1 MNPKLVILGIQTIL
15 KIICEKII
23 IKNINI
29 INKSN
34 NFNGKIDELHIRAE
48 SIIFNKI
55 NISNL
60 DIYIRDI
67 FLRFQFYKKKFLIN
81 NCIADV
87 HMRLSKDNINRT
99 IHNKKWNR
107 LKTSIES
114 FISMS
119 FQSIDINKNS
129 IYFINSDGF
138 TKSETFYT
146 LEYEK
151 HNISL
156 VNNNNQEKL
165 PILNDKNIII
175 NNLVFSKSYIGIELT
190 SKIMIN

>member
-175 NNLVFSKSYIGIELT
+175 NNLVFSKSYIGIQLT

>member
-1 MNPKLVILGIQTIL
+1 MNPKLVSLGIQAIL

-23 IKNINI
+23 VKNINI

-34 NFNGKIDELHIRAE
+34 NLNGKIDKLHIRAE
-48 SIIFNKI
+48 TIIFNKI
-55 NISNL
+55 NISNI

-67 FLRFQFYKKKFLIN
+67 ILRIAFNKKKFFIN

-87 HMRLSKDNINRT
+87 HMRLSEDNINRT
-99 IHNKKWNR
+99 LFNKKWNR
-107 LKTSIES
+107 LKSSIES

-119 FQSIDINKNS
+119 FQSVDINKNS
-129 IYFINSDGF
+129 IYFINSDG
-138 TKSETFYT
+138 TMKTETFYT

-156 VNNNNQEKL
+156 LNNDNQEKL
-165 PILNDKNIII
+165 SILNDKNICVK
-175 NNLVFSKSYIGIELT
+175 NLFFC
-190 SKIMIN
+190 

>member
-129 IYFINSDGF
+129 IYFINSDG
-138 TKSETFYT
+138 TMKTETFYT

-156 VNNNNQEKL
+156 LNNDNQEKL
-165 PILNDKNIII
+165 SILNDKNIII
-175 NNLVFSKSYIGIELT
+175 KNLVLSQSFIELELT
-190 SKIMIN
+190 SKIIIN

>member
-151 HNISL
+151 HNIF
-156 VNNNNQEKL
+156 NNL
-165 PILNDKNIII
+165 IILIII
-175 NNLVFSKSYIGIELT
+175 NRSPISFKEIRI
-190 SKIMIN
+190 

>member
-23 IKNINI
+23 VKNINI

-34 NFNGKIDELHIRAE
+34 NLNGKIDELHIRAE

>member
-1 MNPKLVILGIQTIL
+1 MNPKLVSLGIQAIL

-23 IKNINI
+23 VKNINI

-48 SIIFNKI
+48 TIIFNKI
-55 NISNL
+55 NINNI

-67 FLRFQFYKKKFLIN
+67 NLRVAFNKKKFFIN

-99 IHNKKWNR
+99 IFNKKWNR

-119 FQSIDINKNS
+119 FQSVDINKNS
-129 IYFINSDGF
+129 IYFINSDG
-138 TKSETFYT
+138 TMKTETFYT

-156 VNNNNQEKL
+156 VNNNNHEKL
-165 PILNDKNIII
+165 SILNDKNIII
-175 NNLVFSKSYIGIELT
+175 NNLVFSQSYIELELT
-190 SKIMIN
+190 SKIIIN